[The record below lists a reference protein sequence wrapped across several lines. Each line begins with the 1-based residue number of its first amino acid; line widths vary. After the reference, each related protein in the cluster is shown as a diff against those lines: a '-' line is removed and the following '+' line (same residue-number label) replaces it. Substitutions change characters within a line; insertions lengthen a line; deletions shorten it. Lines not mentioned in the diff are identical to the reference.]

1 MTINTFSFKMCIVGI
16 LFITY
21 FPVLIYPKPF
31 LIKFFSYIKSR
42 FSLTL
47 KFIIIWIPP
56 LINNKMFKIQSMR
69 LQLSQMPDALS
80 VWSLYI
86 CIDISV
92 SVYFVAGIHCLL
104 LWTIWVQLNAV
115 TTPASFASTRISG
128 SNVMTTWSP
137 KPRSMKFWKAKGKS
151 WRILWNH

>member
-1 MTINTFSFKMCIVGI
+1 MHCGYTFHYIFPCIDLSQTFS
-16 LFITY
+16 Y
-21 FPVLIYPKPF
+21 
-31 LIKFFSYIKSR
+31 KFCNYIKSR

-47 KFIIIWIPP
+47 KFIIVWIPP
-56 LINNKMFKIQSMR
+56 LKNNKCLKSSLMR